1 MICVLSAREY
11 RYRPMAVEWS
21 ERLFLARV
29 VREDSVEPLIF
40 ELILEL
46 GRIWTGGQ
54 WAWLGGGVERESIP
68 GIENSLGQ
76 GPWKEWAGMHSE
88 SFACVI
94 QSLPT
99 TALHFRCEET
109 VCQTLLKYILRV
121 TCLCVISNSAD
132 GPTAYA
138 IRMNGINLVA
148 VQ

>member
-54 WAWLGGGVERESIP
+54 
-68 GIENSLGQ
+68 
-76 GPWKEWAGMHSE
+76 
-88 SFACVI
+88 
-94 QSLPT
+94 
-99 TALHFRCEET
+99 
-109 VCQTLLKYILRV
+109 
-121 TCLCVISNSAD
+121 
-132 GPTAYA
+132 
-138 IRMNGINLVA
+138 
-148 VQ
+148 